1 MRLFENMLVIAGMFL
16 VFVFVFSFICAQV
29 FSNPMVPMLC
39 IDIAALLAA
48 YYFYKVWERRAIRLA
63 CRECERV
70 ISSNSAWVC
79 SVCKKANVHANEF
92 PFVHKCE
99 HCGAEPKAY
108 RCHHKDCGKMIFL
121 TDDHDST
128 DFAYRVN
135 SEAPVSDSDKEAAA
149 RTNKLKKVEEQKQ
162 EIAQLIS
169 LKKIENELVELHEQ
183 LEGKKKKTA
192 EEILDEE
199 LTSQSGWIEAAAK
212 LKAKKAKELAG
223 DTGAIK
229 LMEKNIDALARK
241 HLTD

>member
-1 MRLFENMLVIAGMFL
+1 MRLFENMLVIAG
-16 VFVFVFSFICAQV
+16 VFVVSVFVFSIICAQV
-29 FSNPMVPMLC
+29 FPSPMVPMLV
-39 IDIAALLAA
+39 IDVVALLAA
-48 YYFYKVWERRAIRLA
+48 CYFYKVWERRAIRLV
-63 CRECERV
+63 CGECQRI

-135 SEAPVSDSDKEAAA
+135 SDAPMSESEKEAAA
-149 RTNKLKKVEEQKQ
+149 RTSKMQKAEDQKQ
-162 EIAQLIS
+162 EMRQMIDMKNS
-169 LKKIENELVELHEQ
+169 EKELVDLHEQ
-183 LEGKKKKTA
+183 LEAKKKKTP
-192 EEILDEE
+192 EEILDKE
-199 LTSQSGWIEAAAK
+199 LESQSGWMEAAAK

-223 DTGAIK
+223 NSAAIK
-229 LMEKNIDALARK
+229 LMEKNIDTLARK
-241 HLTD
+241 HLAD